1 MKSRFLTITA
11 VSSVILLM
19 SVATIFAETKDTTV
33 VIRVKGANS
42 MANLIDSL
50 AKQFMQS
57 NPGTRIIVSGGG
69 TDAGFEA
76 LFDKNVE
83 LVMAS
88 RKIYVKERQAAMLS
102 GINPAEIT
110 LRKDA
115 LVFVTRP
122 DNSVS
127 EISAQ
132 QLLGLYTGE
141 LKNWSAL
148 GGPNEPILAL
158 ATPQIS
164 GTALTI
170 RAKVLQG
177 GLLSSDCR
185 FVPYFHRIAQQ
196 VRGKSQLA
204 IGYMTLGDAEKAQK
218 SNTVKIL
225 GIKKDKESPAVM
237 ASAQT
242 LKDGSYPVLMIQ
254 YLYWDQTTG
263 GEHVKKFIDFC
274 VKHSAESL

>member
-1 MKSRFLTITA
+1 MKSRFCTIIA
-11 VSSVILLM
+11 ASFVILLI
-19 SVATIFAETKDTTV
+19 SLATVFAESKGTTL
-33 VIRVKGANS
+33 VIRAKGANS

-50 AKQFMQS
+50 AKKFMQS
-57 NPGTRIIVSGGG
+57 NPGTRIVVSGGG

-76 LFDKNVE
+76 LFDKNIE

-88 RKIYVKERQAAMLS
+88 RKIYIKERQAAMLS
-102 GINPAEIT
+102 GINPTEIK

-127 EISAQ
+127 EISVQ

-141 LKNWSAL
+141 LKNWNAL

-177 GLLSSDCR
+177 GLFSSDCR

-196 VRGKSQLA
+196 VGGKSQLA
-204 IGYMTLGDAEKAQK
+204 IGYMTLGDAKKAQK
-218 SNTVKIL
+218 RNSVKIL
-225 GIKKDKESPAVM
+225 GVKKDKESPAVM

-242 LKDGSYPVLMIQ
+242 LKDGSYPVLFTQ

-263 GEHVKKFIDFC
+263 KEHVKKFIDFC
-274 VKHSAESL
+274 LKHSAESL